1 MQQAAIEFTQ
11 HQASGLAAL
20 KGMINY
26 QQMQDLIHSH
36 RCYLAII
43 NAKDHYIIGGLSTDL
58 DALILEAK
66 TNGVIKAERLPI
78 NLPSHTLMLAKAT
91 DNFSNYLKILS
102 SQAMQY
108 PILNALT
115 QVQID
120 STQDMLPILAR
131 ELSETLHW
139 DNVMEIAAEYGI
151 SLFLEL
157 GPGAALKNMAV
168 ARFPSLK
175 AYNLEGFSSVDGL
188 IRLLKNS

>member
-1 MQQAAIEFTQ
+1 MGPEYDFCPV
-11 HQASGLAAL
+11 
-20 KGMINY
+20 
-26 QQMQDLIHSH
+26 
-36 RCYLAII
+36 R
-43 NAKDHYIIGGLSTDL
+43 
-58 DALILEAK
+58 
-66 TNGVIKAERLPI
+66 R
-78 NLPSHTLMLAKAT
+78 
-91 DNFSNYLKILS
+91 
-102 SQAMQY
+102 
-108 PILNALT
+108 LNALT

>member
-1 MQQAAIEFTQ
+1 MT
-11 HQASGLAAL
+11 
-20 KGMINY
+20 
-26 QQMQDLIHSH
+26 
-36 RCYLAII
+36 
-43 NAKDHYIIGGLSTDL
+43 KDHYIIGGLSTDL